1 MGTKLVISVYCL
13 FERFKWCSHALY
25 LGNNLVG

>member
-1 MGTKLVISVYCL
+1 MGTKLVISVYSL

-25 LGNNLVG
+25 FGNNLVG